1 MVEETSFKG
10 NWCCFVKGSET
21 QNFGFINW
29 VNLALPQKS
38 RRLLLP
44 SSLSALR
51 PYDGTTSIRNMN
63 FQFRLFIT
71 FYDVDKR
78 NFVVVSDSMENAWDK
93 HGDKKY
99 ALDLPKVEMKYKC
112 LILSSSRALLV
123 CFVTCFVFSFL
134 RPRAVL
140 LFPSEPG
147 AGSEKVKLWKLM
159 VKRRRDW
166 CGERETI
173 KDSCGGVVPSPC
185 RAFPTRAFSRTH
197 CVVPKRLHAVDYFL
211 GPFGVEATLDL
222 KLA

>member
-10 NWCCFVKGSET
+10 NWCCFGKGSET

-93 HGDKKY
+93 HGDKK
-99 ALDLPKVEMKYKC
+99 
-112 LILSSSRALLV
+112 I
-123 CFVTCFVFSFL
+123 
-134 RPRAVL
+134 RPRSAEGGNKKINALSCLVPERSWSVL
-140 LFPSEPG
+140 WLVLSFRFLDRERSSFSPQSQVRG
-147 AGSEKVKLWKLM
+147 AKK
-159 VKRRRDW
+159 
-166 CGERETI
+166 
-173 KDSCGGVVPSPC
+173 
-185 RAFPTRAFSRTH
+185 
-197 CVVPKRLHAVDYFL
+197 
-211 GPFGVEATLDL
+211 
-222 KLA
+222 